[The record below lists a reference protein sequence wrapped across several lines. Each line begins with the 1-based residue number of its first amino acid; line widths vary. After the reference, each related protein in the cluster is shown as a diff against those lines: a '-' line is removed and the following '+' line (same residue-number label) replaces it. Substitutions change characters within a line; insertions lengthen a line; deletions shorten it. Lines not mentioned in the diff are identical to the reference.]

1 MRWLN
6 ILLARLRALTGRE
19 AVIRDID
26 EEMRLHVELEAEANV
41 ARGMSPEAAQAAAR
55 RSFGN
60 FDGTRD
66 EAYAV
71 RGGGMIEALLQD
83 VRYGARVLAK
93 HKGFTAVAVL
103 TLALGIGANTA
114 IFSVVNAVLLRPL
127 PFPDSERI
135 VSFEGVNPSKGIT
148 DSNMSVPD
156 LADWRAQGQAFEQLA
171 GFITGGALL
180 VAGDEAERVRGT
192 SVTEDFF
199 PLFRTAP
206 LHGRALRPDDA
217 KKGATPVAVLSHG
230 LWRRRYGGDP
240 GIVGRQ
246 IMVGRESTEVV
257 GVMPPGFGYPE
268 RTEIWFPLALDP
280 AAERRDNRYLEVVSR
295 LKDGAALAGAQ
306 AELDAVNARLAQGY
320 SETNSGWG
328 VKLTYLRERL
338 VGNMRTPLLVILGAV
353 ALVLLIACGNVANL
367 LLARAASRSKE
378 FALRDALGASRAR
391 IVRQLLTESLLLS
404 LAGGAVGVLISLWLT
419 QLLVGLLPAG
429 MPRLEEVRPD
439 ARLFGFALAVS
450 ILTGLLFGL
459 APALQASRGD
469 LNETLKE
476 GGRTGAGGARRNRA
490 RSLLIVSEIALSFM
504 LLAGAGLLARS
515 FLRLRDVNPGFNP
528 DGVLA
533 LRISA
538 SGPTYP
544 AGLARAELYKRAL
557 ERIESLP
564 GVEAAGAVLSLP
576 LGGDTFNVGRS
587 FIREG
592 RPATPEESAGASY
605 LVSTPGYFR
614 ALQIPLVAGRTF
626 TDQDSDKSPMV
637 VVVNETMARRYWPGE
652 SPVGKRITIWRD
664 EKFPREIVGVV
675 GDTRSRPGEPAGAQM
690 YVPYAQDAN
699 WGSLSLV
706 VRSSVAPAS
715 LVAAA
720 RNEIHALDK
729 AIPVYNTRPMSDVV
743 AAAHADRR
751 ASTLLVGAF
760 ALLALLL
767 SLVGIYGVTAYYVTQ
782 RAHEF
787 GVRMALGAQARHV
800 LKLVMGQSL
809 RLTLGGLALG
819 ICGALALTRLLESLL
834 YEVKPT
840 DPVTFAAAA
849 ALLGGVALLACL
861 LPARRATKVDPMI
874 ALRAE

>member
-6 ILLARLRALTGRE
+6 ILSARLRALAGRE

-26 EEMRLHVELEAEANV
+26 EEMRLHVEMEAEANV
-41 ARGMSPEAAQAAAR
+41 ARGMSPGAARAAAR
-55 RSFGN
+55 KSFGN
-60 FDGTRD
+60 FDGKRD

-103 TLALGIGANTA
+103 TLALGVGANTA

-127 PFPDSERI
+127 PFPDSER
-135 VSFEGVNPSKGIT
+135 VVLLDGVNPSKGIT
-148 DSNMSVPD
+148 DSNMSAPD
-156 LADWRAQGQAFEQLA
+156 FADWRAESRAFERLA
-171 GFITGGALL
+171 GYVTGGSLL
-180 VAGDEAERVRGT
+180 VSGEEAERVRGT

-199 PLFRTAP
+199 PLFRTNA
-206 LHGRALRPDDA
+206 LHGRALTPDDA
-217 KKGATPVAVLSHG
+217 KEGATPVAVLSHG

-240 GIVGRQ
+240 AIVGRQ
-246 IMVGRESTEVV
+246 IMVGRESTQVV
-257 GVMPPGFGYPE
+257 GVMPPEFSYPA
-268 RTEIWFPLALDP
+268 RTEIWFPFPLDP
-280 AAERRDNRYLEVVSR
+280 AKERRDNRYIEVVAR
-295 LKDGAALAGAQ
+295 LKPDAALASAQ
-306 AELDAVNARLAQGY
+306 AELDAVNARLAQTY
-320 SETNSGWG
+320 VETNTGWG
-328 VKLTYLRERL
+328 VRVTNLRERL
-338 VGNMRTPLLVILGAV
+338 VGNMRTPLLVVLGAV

-367 LLARAASRSKE
+367 LLARAASRGKE
-378 FALRDALGASRAR
+378 FAVRDALGASRAR

-419 QLLVGLLPAG
+419 QLLVGLLPAD
-429 MPRLEEVRPD
+429 MARLEEIRPD

-459 APALQASRGD
+459 APALQASRGN

-476 GGRTGAGGARRNRA
+476 GGRTGAEGARRNRA
-490 RSLLIVSEIALSFM
+490 RSLLIVAEIALSFV

-515 FLRLRDVNPGFNP
+515 FLNLQDVNPGFNP
-528 DGVLA
+528 AGVLA
-533 LRISA
+533 MRISA
-538 SGPTYP
+538 SGPKYP
-544 AGLARAELYKRAL
+544 AGPTRAEVYRQAL
-557 ERIESLP
+557 ERIGALP

-592 RPATPEESAGASY
+592 RPATPEESANASY
-605 LVSTPGYFR
+605 LAATPGYFR
-614 ALQIPLVAGRTF
+614 ALQIPLVAGRAF
-626 TDQDSDKSPMV
+626 NEQDTEKSPMV
-637 VVVNETMARRYWPGE
+637 VVINETMARRFWPGE

-664 EKFPREIVGVV
+664 EKFPREVVGVV
-675 GDTRSRPGEPAGAQM
+675 GDTRSEPGEPAGPQM

-706 VRSSVAPAS
+706 VRSSVEPAS

-729 AIPVYNTRPMSDVV
+729 AIPVYNARPMADVV
-743 AAAHADRR
+743 AAAQADRR

-782 RAHEF
+782 RTHEI
-787 GVRMALGAQARHV
+787 GVRMALGARAGHV
-800 LKLVMGQSL
+800 IGLVMGQGL

-819 ICGALALTRLLESLL
+819 ICGAFALTRLLESLL

-849 ALLGGVALLACL
+849 VLLAAVALLACL
-861 LPARRATKVDPMI
+861 LPARRATKVDPLT